1 MQRAGALR
9 TTQVGGCP
17 EEHVLRAKTYSPG
30 RAAPRAPPLEH
41 GSCPEGKTVIGPKLC
56 GSHFSILEHHQSQA
70 KQSSDMWSL
79 WYM

>member
-41 GSCPEGKTVIGPKLC
+41 GSCPEGKP
-56 GSHFSILEHHQSQA
+56 
-70 KQSSDMWSL
+70 
-79 WYM
+79 